1 MLQNTKAQCPVPC
14 PLGGMGWGKAGP
26 DLGWA
31 EGWLAVYGLSG
42 GLFRSSVLDL
52 GW

>member
-1 MLQNTKAQCPVPC
+1 MLQNTKTQCPVPC

-31 EGWLAVYGLSG
+31 EGWLYSAFLEVCLGAVS
-42 GLFRSSVLDL
+42 
-52 GW
+52 WI